1 MFALDYFFDLEFVRL
16 FRRTK
21 IKSKLDKMT
30 IDTMKDE
37 IKIEADWFS
46 KRLLTPREI
55 INIIIGAAI

>member
-37 IKIEADWFS
+37 IKIEAD
-46 KRLLTPREI
+46 
-55 INIIIGAAI
+55 